1 MKPPSPA
8 SRSTS
13 SSSAPRGNRPSGD
26 VLYRGGME
34 PITPELALVDPD
46 LRRADV
52 ARLAVQPFVVAPSRV
67 RPIGPVVS
75 PRATRSWP
83 RRAAQ
88 VVALFALMAAGV
100 LVANVAARNYSSR
113 PVLLTNS
120 TLAATAVPTP
130 TPAPAVAL
138 DQRSRIEQQLLQLVI
153 QSPSAHLPRALI
165 DPRTG
170 LALNNLQ
177 AVCHA
182 GAKGGYL
189 CVVRPAL
196 HKPGEGLSV
205 RYGPNGFTWLSYR
218 RG

>member
-1 MKPPSPA
+1 
-8 SRSTS
+8 
-13 SSSAPRGNRPSGD
+13 
-26 VLYRGGME
+26 ME
-34 PITPELALVDPD
+34 PISPELALIDPD

-52 ARLAVQPFVVAPSRV
+52 ARLAAHAFAVTPSRV
-67 RPIGPVVS
+67 RPIGPVAG
-75 PRATRSWP
+75 PRTTRVWP

-88 VVALFALMAAGV
+88 VVGLFALMGAGV
-100 LVANVAARNYSSR
+100 LVANVAARNSSSR

-120 TLAATAVPTP
+120 TQAATAVPTP
-130 TPAPAVAL
+130 APAVSL
-138 DQRSRIEQQLLQLVI
+138 DRRSRIEQRLLQLVI

-182 GAKGGYL
+182 GAKGRYL

>member
-1 MKPPSPA
+1 
-8 SRSTS
+8 
-13 SSSAPRGNRPSGD
+13 
-26 VLYRGGME
+26 ME
-34 PITPELALVDPD
+34 PISPELALVDPD

-52 ARLAVQPFVVAPSRV
+52 ARLAAQPFVVAPSRV
-67 RPIGPVVS
+67 RPIGPVVGA
-75 PRATRSWP
+75 RATRTWP

-100 LVANVAARNYSSR
+100 LVANVAARNSSSR
-113 PVLLTNS
+113 PVLLTGS
-120 TLAATAVPTP
+120 TLAAPAAAAPTP
-130 TPAPAVAL
+130 ASAPAPAPAVSL

-153 QSPSAHLPRALI
+153 QSPGAHLPRALI

-177 AVCHA
+177 AVCHP
-182 GAKGGYL
+182 GAKGRYL

-205 RYGPNGFTWLSYR
+205 RYGPNGFTWLAYR